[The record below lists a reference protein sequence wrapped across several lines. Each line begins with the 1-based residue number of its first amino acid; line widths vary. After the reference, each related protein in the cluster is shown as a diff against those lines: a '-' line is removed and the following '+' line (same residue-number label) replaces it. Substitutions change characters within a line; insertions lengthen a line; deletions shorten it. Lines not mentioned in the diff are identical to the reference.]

1 MNLSV
6 NVMKMNADVE
16 SNFDMEIIYQ
26 EVREVE

>member
-6 NVMKMNADVE
+6 NVMKTNADVE